1 MRALWKGSLNFGL
14 INIPVS
20 MFSAAE
26 ERGGIELDYLH
37 KEDLTPIRYVRV
49 CTKDGKEIPFQDIVK
64 GYEYKE
70 GAYVVLNEEDFER
83 ANLRAVKTID
93 VHEFSEMNDIDPM
106 YCDKPYFL
114 VPVEGGGK
122 AYELLRRA
130 LEQTGKVGIVTYVF
144 RGRGRL
150 GFIRQKNGVIALQR
164 LRYTEEVRSPSAVDV
179 PEVTVRE
186 KEVEIA
192 KTLIEYLSQPFRME
206 DYRDTYTEEL
216 KRVIDKK
223 VRGERIAGRKGA
235 VAGQQP
241 SSPEELMK
249 LLRASLNKE
258 KGRFTRA
265 KNPARK
271 TERKA
276 KVS

>member
-83 ANLRAVKTID
+83 ANLRAMKTID

-164 LRYTEEVRSPSAVDV
+164 LRYAEEVRSPSAVDV
-179 PEVTVRE
+179 PEVTVGE

-223 VRGERIAGRKGA
+223 VRGERIAGRKGV